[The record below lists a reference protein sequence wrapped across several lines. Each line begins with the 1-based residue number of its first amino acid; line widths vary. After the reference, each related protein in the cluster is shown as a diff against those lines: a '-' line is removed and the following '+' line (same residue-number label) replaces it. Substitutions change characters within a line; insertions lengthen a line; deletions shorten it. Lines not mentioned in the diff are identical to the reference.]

1 MSNKNYEQ
9 ATAPI
14 ILKSDN
20 PREKLKEI
28 TDKLEQG
35 IKELFESDRYKSYL
49 KTLSKFHNYSFNN
62 CLLIAMQK
70 PDATH
75 VAGFASWR
83 DNFKRN
89 VMKGEKGIRILAPS
103 PYKAQKEQDRID
115 PKSGRP
121 VIGADGKAIKDM
133 VEVTMPAFKV
143 ATVFDVSQTDGEP
156 LPEIGVDELDGSVDK
171 YNDFL
176 DALKK
181 SSPVPIEFEDITSGA
196 KGYYDQTERRIAIC
210 AGMSEL
216 QTLKTAIH
224 ELAHARLH
232 HIDNNAPKDTSR
244 PNADTR
250 EVEAESVAYVVCQ
263 HYGLDTS
270 DYSFGYIAGWSGAKE
285 LDTLK
290 SSLDTIRREA
300 DAIISEAD
308 THLAIIEQTRDV
320 KQELM
325 GEAEKTLQFFV
336 DCDMTSLGKVTNGTI
351 DAIAVQGYQLVDGK
365 LEKRPTPERVN
376 PLKTAEMSTEQ
387 NLNMIDGVLNNTPT
401 VAELEAKAK
410 SGQSISLSDL
420 AGALKAEH
428 QSERSGR
435 SADRKPS
442 IREQLRKCKEQFT
455 REKPAPQKEAN
466 PHSRDLG
473 D

>member
-1 MSNKNYEQ
+1 MSDRDYEQ
-9 ATAPI
+9 AAAPI

-103 PYKAQKEQDRID
+103 PYKAKKEQDRID
-115 PKSGRP
+115 PKSGRT
-121 VIGADGKAIKDM
+121 VVGADGKAIKDM

-156 LPEIGVDELDGSVDK
+156 LPEIGVDELSGSVDK
-171 YNDFL
+171 YSDFL

-232 HIDNNAPKDTSR
+232 HIDKNAPKDTSR
-244 PNADTR
+244 PDADTR

-270 DYSFGYIAGWSGAKE
+270 DYSFGYIAEWSGAKE

-308 THLAIIEQTRDV
+308 THLAIVEQTRDV
-320 KQELM
+320 KQRL
-325 GEAEKTLQFFV
+325 A
-336 DCDMTSLGKVTNGTI
+336 DR
-351 DAIAVQGYQLVDGK
+351 K
-365 LEKRPTPERVN
+365 LEKRPASERMN

-387 NLNMIDGVLNNTPT
+387 NLNMIDGVLNNSPT

-410 SGQSISLSDL
+410 SGQPISLSDL

-428 QSERSGR
+428 QGEHSGK

-442 IREQLRKCKEQFT
+442 IREQLRKIKEQLARDKT
-455 REKPAPQKEAN
+455 APQKEAK
-466 PHSRDLG
+466 PHSRSLG